1 MILIRQL
8 CTTVL
13 AVIAAFRYF
22 GQRTNGVW
30 RASARAY
37 RRRRTTERKRMRE
50 NERGRGSERRRERA
64 FDQLLY
70 GRTVAAAE
78 QLVGRTGKSIMC
90 RARGGGE
97 AVGAGERDVCRAQV
111 HPAAVVTLAQGS
123 LPTRSGS
130 VVSPRRRSFHG
141 KGIFSP

>member
-1 MILIRQL
+1 
-8 CTTVL
+8 
-13 AVIAAFRYF
+13 
-22 GQRTNGVW
+22 
-30 RASARAY
+30 
-37 RRRRTTERKRMRE
+37 MRE
-50 NERGRGSERRRERA
+50 NERGSEKLSERETEKERA

-97 AVGAGERDVCRAQV
+97 AVGAGQRDVCRAQV

-123 LPTRSGS
+123 LP
-130 VVSPRRRSFHG
+130 PL
-141 KGIFSP
+141 

>member
-1 MILIRQL
+1 LQRFVILGSVR
-8 CTTVL
+8 TVSGERVR
-13 AVIAAFRYF
+13 APTVGG
-22 GQRTNGVW
+22 GQR
-30 RASARAY
+30 
-37 RRRRTTERKRMRE
+37 RE
-50 NERGRGSERRRERA
+50 KERERMKEKEEAKNGEREREREKA

-70 GRTVAAAE
+70 GRTVAAAV

-97 AVGAGERDVCRAQV
+97 VVGAGERDVCRAQV